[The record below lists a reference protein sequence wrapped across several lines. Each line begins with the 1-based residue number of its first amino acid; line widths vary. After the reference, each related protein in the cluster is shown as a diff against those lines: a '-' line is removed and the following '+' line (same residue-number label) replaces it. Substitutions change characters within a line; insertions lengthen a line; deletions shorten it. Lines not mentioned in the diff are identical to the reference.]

1 MRVDDIF
8 DDELSELPSISYE
21 LQGRIIALQLE
32 INDLI
37 QNQTNHFVLKWLV
50 KIFNAQLTECKRQLP
65 VSDILESFSVTM
77 CGLPL
82 DQKRLIYLLNNANTH
97 LVTMLSETSGIFL
110 EELTETVALK
120 ILTDMESIT
129 NSQIEEFI
137 DDLVSYMR
145 A

>member
-50 KIFNAQLTECKRQLP
+50 KIFNAQLTECKRQLSA
-65 VSDILESFSVTM
+65 SDVLELFSATIHN
-77 CGLPL
+77 LSL
-82 DQKRLIYLLNNANTH
+82 EQKRLIYLSSNTK
-97 LVTMLSETSGIFL
+97 TYFSMMLAEMSRISL

-120 ILTDMESIT
+120 NSTDLQST
-129 NSQIEEFI
+129 TDS
-137 DDLVSYMR
+137 
-145 A
+145 